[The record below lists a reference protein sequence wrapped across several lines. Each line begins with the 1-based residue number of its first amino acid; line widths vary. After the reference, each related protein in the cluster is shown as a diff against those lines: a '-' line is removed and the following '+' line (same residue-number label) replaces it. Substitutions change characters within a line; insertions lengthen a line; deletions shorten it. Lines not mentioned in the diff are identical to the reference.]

1 MEGFKIPFT
10 VDFFFNLILLALNM
24 GSYILI
30 LILDLKK
37 MENKLIKTLKVNQ
50 EK

>member
-10 VDFFFNLILLALNM
+10 VEFFFYLILLALNM